1 MRKFD
6 RERNKAGAGD
16 KIRNDEIVQTHRERH
31 ERAGDDAGHD
41 LMNDDLG
48 ERLERRAAEVERGL
62 DQILVHLLELRH
74 DVQNDIRKIER
85 DVRNEK
91 RPESEHGVGLQDRPR
106 EREQQRQ
113 RDTGDDIR
121 VRHGDVRHGHD
132 GRAEPALHAVD
143 ADGGHRADDG
153 RNERC
158 QQRDDHGVAQ
168 QRQECAVT
176 EQIGV
181 LPEREALEAGDVG
194 AGIE

>member
-1 MRKFD
+1 
-6 RERNKAGAGD
+6 
-16 KIRNDEIVQTHRERH
+16 
-31 ERAGDDAGHD
+31 
-41 LMNDDLG
+41 MNDDLG

-113 RDTGDDIR
+113 RNTGYDIR
-121 VRHGDVRHGHD
+121 VCHGDIRHGHN
-132 GRAEPALHAVD
+132 GGTKLPLHAVD
-143 ADGGHRADDG
+143 TDSSHRANNG
-153 RNERC
+153 RDERSK
-158 QQRDDHGVAQ
+158 QRDDDRVAQ

-176 EQIGV
+176 EQISV